1 MAKEL
6 RYNAEARLRLER
18 GVNALA
24 DAVKVT
30 LGPKGR
36 NAVLEK
42 LTGPPTITNDGVTIA
57 REIQLRDP
65 FANMGAQLVKEV
77 AMKTNGV
84 VGDGTTTATVLAQAM
99 VREGLRAVD
108 QGANP
113 MRVRRGIERA
123 VGAVIDALTD
133 QAVQI
138 GGRADLERIASLAA
152 SDDDVIGEVIASA
165 VEHVGRNGV
174 ITTEES
180 DALGLSVD
188 VVDGIEFDHGYISG
202 YMVTDHERMEAVLDN
217 PVVLLT
223 NKKITS
229 VQEIMPAV
237 ESAKRADR
245 PLLVLAEEV
254 DGPALQLLVGG
265 NMHRTM
271 QSVVVRAPG
280 FGHRRVAELEDLA
293 IALGGHV
300 IAKDTGLELSEVSL
314 EHLGT
319 CDRVTVTENET
330 TIVGA
335 HGDQSL
341 VDARV
346 GQLEAQLGR
355 ARIDADRDALELRI
369 ARLTGRVAV
378 IRVGGVTSVELK
390 ERMLRVEDA
399 LAATR
404 AAVEAG
410 IVSGG
415 GTALAQAHRA
425 LEALADQGDRAPGDE
440 AVGIDVV
447 RRSLAEPLR
456 WIATNAGFDGDEVVR
471 VVTGLPIGHG
481 FNALTG
487 GYGDMFDEGV
497 IDPCKV
503 TRAALES
510 AASIAALLI
519 TTETAVVEE
528 VLTHRGAIEAPGF
541 GDLAEGMVR
550 PSNIY

>member
-6 RYNAEARLRLER
+6 RFSTEARLRLEQ

-36 NAVLEK
+36 NAILEK

-108 QGANP
+108 AGANP

-123 VGAVIDALTD
+123 VPIVVEALREHS
-133 QAVQI
+133 VQVS
-138 GGRADLERIASLAA
+138 GSKDLHRIASLAA
-152 SDDDVIGEVIASA
+152 SDDEAIGDVIARA
-165 VEHVGRNGV
+165 VEHVGKSGV
-174 ITTEES
+174 VTTEES
-180 DALGLSVD
+180 DAPGLSLAI
-188 VVDGIEFDHGYISG
+188 VDGIEFNHGYTSG
-202 YMVTDHERMEAVLDN
+202 YMITDHERSEAMLES
-217 PVVLLT
+217 PLILLT
-223 NKKITS
+223 NKKIS
-229 VQEIMPAV
+229 QVQEIMPTLEV
-237 ESAKRADR
+237 AKRADR
-245 PLLVLAEEV
+245 PLVVIAEDV
-254 DGPALQLLVGG
+254 DGAALQLLVGG
-265 NMHRTM
+265 NMHKTM

-293 IALGGHV
+293 VALGGHV
-300 IAKDTGLELSEVSL
+300 VAKDTGIELGEITR
-314 EHLGT
+314 EHLGS
-319 CDRVTVTENET
+319 CDRLTATENDT
-330 TIVGA
+330 TIVGP
-335 HGDQSL
+335 HGQQKL

-346 GQLEAQLGR
+346 GQLEAQRER
-355 ARIDADRDALELRI
+355 AKLDADQDSLDMRI

-378 IRVGGVTSVELK
+378 IRVGGATSVELK

-404 AAVEAG
+404 AALEAG

-415 GTALAQAHRA
+415 GTALAQTHRA
-425 LEALADQGDRAPGDE
+425 LSILELVGDE
-440 AVGIDVV
+440 AIGRDVV
-447 RRSLAEPLR
+447 RRALAEPLR
-456 WIATNAGFDGDEVVR
+456 WIAINAGFEGDDVVD
-471 VVTGLPIGHG
+471 VVVDLPLGHG

-487 GYGDMFDEGV
+487 EYRDMFDEGI
-497 IDPCKV
+497 IDPFKV

-528 VLTHRGAIEAPGF
+528 IFGNPGAIMAPGF
-541 GDLAEGMVR
+541 GDLAEGMIR

>member
-6 RYNAEARLRLER
+6 RYNTDARARLEQ

-57 REIQLRDP
+57 REIQLADP

-108 QGANP
+108 AGANP
-113 MRVRRGIERA
+113 MRLRRGIERTVPVVLRAVTENAVA
-123 VGAVIDALTD
+123 VGGRTD
-133 QAVQI
+133 
-138 GGRADLERIASLAA
+138 LLRIAALAA
-152 SDDDVIGEVIASA
+152 GDDEAIGEVITRA
-165 VEHVGRNGV
+165 VEHVGESGV

-180 DALGLSVD
+180 DALGLAVD
-188 VVDGIEFDHGYISG
+188 VVDGIEFDHGYISA
-202 YMVTDHERMEAVLDN
+202 YMVTNPERMEAVLDN
-217 PVVLLT
+217 PVILLT
-223 NKKITS
+223 NKKITA
-229 VQEIMPAV
+229 VQEIMPSV
-237 ESAKRADR
+237 EVAKRADR
-245 PLLVLAEEV
+245 PLVVLAEDV

-265 NMHRTM
+265 NMHKTM

-293 IALGGHV
+293 VALGGHV
-300 IAKDTGLELSEVSL
+300 IAKDTGIELSEVTL
-314 EHLGT
+314 KHLGS
-319 CDRVTVTENET
+319 CDRITVTEDQT

-335 HGDQSL
+335 RGEQRL

-346 GQLEAQLGR
+346 GQLEAQRER
-355 ARIDADRDALELRI
+355 ARIDADRDNLDLRI

-378 IRVGGVTSVELK
+378 IRVGGATSVELK
-390 ERMLRVEDA
+390 ERMLRVDDA

-404 AAVEAG
+404 AALEAG
-410 IVSGG
+410 VVSGG

-425 LEALADQGDRAPGDE
+425 LADLNLPGDE
-440 AVGIDVV
+440 GIGTQVV
-447 RRSLAEPLR
+447 RRALAEPLR
-456 WIATNAGFDGDEVVR
+456 WIAHNAGFEAEDVVQI
-471 VVTGLPIGHG
+471 VEDLPLGHG

-487 GYGDMFDEGV
+487 EYGDMFEEGV
-497 IDPCKV
+497 IDPLKV

-519 TTETAVVEE
+519 TTETAIVEHVVGNP
-528 VLTHRGAIEAPGF
+528 GAIIAPGF

>member
-108 QGANP
+108 DGANP

-123 VGAVIDALTD
+123 VTAVVESLTN
-133 QAVQI
+133 QAVQV
-138 GGRADLERIASLAA
+138 GGRGDLERIATLAA
-152 SDDDVIGEVIASA
+152 SDDDVIGSAIASA
-165 VEHVGRNGV
+165 VEYVGKSGV

-180 DALGLSVD
+180 DMLGLNVD
-188 VVDGIEFDHGYISG
+188 VVDGIEFGHGYISG
-202 YMVTDHERMEAVLDN
+202 YMVTNPERMEAVLDN
-217 PVVLLT
+217 PAVLLT

-229 VQEIMPAV
+229 VQEIMPAI
-237 ESAKRADR
+237 EAAKRADR
-245 PLLVLAEEV
+245 PLLVLAEEM

-265 NMHRTM
+265 NMHKTM

-293 IALGGHV
+293 VALGGHV
-300 IAKDTGLELSEVSL
+300 IAKDTGLELSEVSM

-319 CDRVTVTENET
+319 CDRVTVTEDST

-335 HGDQSL
+335 HGEQDL

-346 GQLEAQLGR
+346 GQLQAQLDR
-355 ARIDADRDALELRI
+355 ARIDADRDSLELRI
-369 ARLTGRVAV
+369 ARMTGRVAV

-415 GTALAQAHRA
+415 GTALAQGHRA
-425 LEALADQGDRAPGDE
+425 LDALEAEGDE
-440 AVGIDVV
+440 KVGIDVV
-447 RRSLAEPLR
+447 SRSLAEPLR
-456 WIATNAGFDGDEVVR
+456 WIATNAGFDGDEVVT
-471 VVTGLPIGHG
+471 VVAGLPLGHG

-487 GYGDMFDEGV
+487 KYGDMFDEGV

-519 TTETAVVEE
+519 TTETAIVEE
-528 VLTHRGAIEAPGF
+528 VIGHPGAIVAPGF

>member
-77 AMKTNGV
+77 AMKTNGA

-99 VREGLRAVD
+99 VREGLSAVE

-123 VGAVIDALTD
+123 VAAVVESLDS
-133 QAVQI
+133 QAVQVD
-138 GGRADLERIASLAA
+138 GRGDLERIAALAA
-152 SDDDVIGEVIASA
+152 SDDEVIGSVIASA
-165 VEHVGRNGV
+165 VEYVGKNGV
-174 ITTEES
+174 ITTEEH

-202 YMVTDHERMEAVLDN
+202 YMVTNPERMEAVLDN

-229 VQEIMPAV
+229 VQEIMPAI
-237 ESAKRADR
+237 ETAKRADR
-245 PLLVLAEEV
+245 PLLVLAEDV

-265 NMHRTM
+265 NMHKTM

-293 IALGGHV
+293 VALGGHV
-300 IAKDTGLELSEVSL
+300 IAKDTGIDLHEVNA

-335 HGDQSL
+335 HGDAEL
-341 VDARV
+341 VDARIRH
-346 GQLEAQLGR
+346 LEAQLER
-355 ARIDADRDALELRI
+355 SRIDADRDSLELRI
-369 ARLTGRVAV
+369 ARMTGRVAV

-425 LEALADQGDRAPGDE
+425 LEPLEAAGDE
-440 AVGIDVV
+440 EVGIKVV
-447 RRSLAEPLR
+447 RNSLAEPLR
-456 WIATNAGFDGDEVVR
+456 WIATNAGFDGDEVVK

-481 FNALTG
+481 FNALSG
-487 GYGDMFDEGV
+487 AYGDMFDEGI

-528 VLTHRGAIEAPGF
+528 VLGNPGAIPAPGF